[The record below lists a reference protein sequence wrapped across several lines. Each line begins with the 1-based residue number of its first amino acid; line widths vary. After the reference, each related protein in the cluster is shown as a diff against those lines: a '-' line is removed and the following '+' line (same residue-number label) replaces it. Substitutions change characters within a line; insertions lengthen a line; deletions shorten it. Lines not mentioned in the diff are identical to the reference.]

1 MVYAS
6 TQPSPK
12 ILLNNIN
19 RLNRLLNK
27 CRQQGYL
34 PGDIKTSYFKVAKVF
49 AIKNVEKSLEV
60 KRLKFT
66 LKRDN
71 NIIRYIVPQIKLEVP
86 KS

>member
-34 PGDIKTSYFKVAKVF
+34 PGDIKTNYFKVAKVF
-49 AIKNVEKSLEV
+49 AIKNVEV